1 MSLGHHGGGLTQV
14 GIKFRSNWE
23 PGGIEVGTFGSSWD
37 QVGIEVG
44 SRWELLD
51 QVGIE
56 VGTFGIEVGTF
67 GSSWGRTL
75 EENKCLVVW

>member
-1 MSLGHHGGGLTQV
+1 MGSRWELLDQV
-14 GIKFRSNWE
+14 GIEVGTRWE
-23 PGGIEVGTFGSSWD
+23 PGGIELGTFGSSWD

-51 QVGIE
+51 QVGIK

-75 EENKCLVVW
+75 KENKWLVVW